1 MPRRH
6 SRFVRIFGTIV
17 FAIVTVLFAALIV
30 NAFMNGGKPL
40 TTLVPKGKYAQD
52 IQNLIIP
59 VFAIAGVVFVGVMA
73 RHAASSPGSSGRRTT
88 TIPTSSP
95 SRSTAAR
102 SSRSAGPSSR
112 R

>member
-6 SRFVRIFGTIV
+6 SRFVRVLGTIGFTV
-17 FAIVTVLFAALIV
+17 VTVLFAALIV

-40 TTLVPKGKYAQD
+40 TTLVPKGKYAQS
-52 IQNLIIP
+52 IQDLIVP
-59 VFAIAGVVFVGVMA
+59 VFAIAGVVFVA
-73 RHAASSPGSSGRRTT
+73 RHGRHRASSAGSSGRRTP

-95 SRSTAAR
+95 SRCTVAPC
-102 SSRSAGPSSR
+102 SRSAGPSSR